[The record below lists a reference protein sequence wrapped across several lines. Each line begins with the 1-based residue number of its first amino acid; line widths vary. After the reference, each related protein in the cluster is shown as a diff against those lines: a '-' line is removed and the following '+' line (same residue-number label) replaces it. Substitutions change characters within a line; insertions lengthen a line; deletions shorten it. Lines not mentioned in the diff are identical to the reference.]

1 MARHLTDKDI
11 SNVVDIL
18 DDWPTDSKLS
28 WDRLVD
34 AVEHEYKYRTTR
46 QTLQKQARIK
56 MAFNEVKVL
65 LAGKAP
71 TGKVSLPPS
80 LKVAAGRIE
89 RQQRAIGRLERENQQ
104 LLEQFHVWLYNASRF
119 GISIEQLSESLPSKD
134 NQ

>member
-71 TGKVSLPPS
+71 TGKVSLFFI
-80 LKVAAGRIE
+80 LI
-89 RQQRAIGRLERENQQ
+89 
-104 LLEQFHVWLYNASRF
+104 Y
-119 GISIEQLSESLPSKD
+119 
-134 NQ
+134 